1 MVSIVEQEDKQK
13 PKGIMIRTVI
23 KESVYNRLQ
32 ALAQQYQT
40 GRGDWDF
47 GVAIEILLD
56 FWEQSKLGQIND
68 KLDFLISS
76 LESKEEPEKKEEKED
91 VLELLG
97 GNKVSKK

>member
-1 MVSIVEQEDKQK
+1 
-13 PKGIMIRTVI
+13 MIRTVI
-23 KESVYNRLQ
+23 KESVFDRLKS
-32 ALAQQYQT
+32 LAIRYQT

-56 FWEQSKLGQIND
+56 FWEQSQLGQLND
-68 KLDFLISS
+68 KVDFLISS
-76 LESKEEPEKKEEKED
+76 LDNTKEEPKQEEEN

>member
-1 MVSIVEQEDKQK
+1 
-13 PKGIMIRTVI
+13 MIRTI
-23 KESVYNRLQ
+23 LKESVHDRLK

-56 FWEQSKLGQIND
+56 FWEQSKLGQLND
-68 KLDFLISS
+68 KLDFLISF
-76 LESKEEPEKKEEKED
+76 LENKEEPGKKDEKEE

-97 GNKVSKK
+97 GKTVSKK